1 MPAQIDPVFL
11 PLWVRAELEAKGELK
26 KLAPL
31 LARAREEGL
40 DDDEAELDA
49 TGQIAERHGWL
60 DGLER
65 ATGEHLWLQ
74 EVREARGASERL
86 ERGAQGAVIAFLF
99 ATAGATGRLAKLA
112 AALEA
117 APEAK
122 VSELLP
128 VLGGSPGCSVR

>member
-1 MPAQIDPVFL
+1 MPAQIDPLFL
-11 PLWVRAELEAKGELK
+11 PAWVRAELDAKGELK

-31 LARAREEGL
+31 LARAQSEGL
-40 DDDEAELDA
+40 DEDEAELDA

-60 DGLER
+60 DVLER
-65 ATGEHLWLQ
+65 ATGDLWLQ

-99 ATAGATGRLAKLA
+99 PTAGAAGRLARLSAALA
-112 AALEA
+112 AA
-117 APEAK
+117 PDAK
-122 VSELLP
+122 VAELSP